1 MLDEST
7 GRMSSC
13 IFALS
18 IFRFLMARF
27 SYRSLLTA
35 LVLICASAT
44 ATLLICTMARAYEYD
59 AEADIGLIAQSQAAA
74 KSNTER
80 LTAALEAQW
89 PGGKF
94 KFANARVGAVL
105 YPIRVAGK
113 EFFFSGTIMTGRH
126 VGGTVLGMAGRCW
139 PTTSGGPIGGAITRF
154 TRIDGEAGGAILRLR
169 GNGFVVDGIEFR
181 GRPYILDATGEGPST
196 GTKTPVGIEVE
207 GHAPPATGLH
217 VIRNCT
223 IDECTYGIC
232 ARAGYYD
239 DLERFV
245 AYENNA
251 DNSIVDGVV
260 FFNCNSCFRSENQQA
275 VAWSLRDITIG
286 FWGGRGLSPVIV
298 CDIVRGGDV
307 WINGLSLNHPQ
318 ATLFQVQ
325 DYSHNTQLLTCENL
339 KWDHGEKP
347 EYFTLFKYAGPNA
360 DLASKKWTVRIS
372 GHLGDSET
380 KPSVDPE
387 KMIDVPA
394 GFPIDDIRVDVA
406 RLPVALKKRLDA
418 ASAKRTPT
426 SPTNRN
432 IVP

>member
-1 MLDEST
+1 M
-7 GRMSSC
+7 RQ
-13 IFALS
+13 FS
-18 IFRFLMARF
+18 I
-27 SYRSLLTA
+27 RSLLLTI
-35 LVLICASAT
+35 VFVCAGAFAT
-44 ATLLICTMARAYEYD
+44 FSTLLCAFAYEYD
-59 AEADIGLIAQSQAAA
+59 AEADIGLIPGSQPAA
-74 KSNTER
+74 KANTAR
-80 LTAALEAQW
+80 LTAALEAEW

-94 KFANARVGAVL
+94 KFVNGQAGPVL
-105 YPIRVAGK
+105 YPIRAAGK
-113 EFFFSGTIMTGRH
+113 EFFFAGTIKTGRH
-126 VGGTVLGMAGRCW
+126 VGGTLLGMAGRVW
-139 PTTSGGPIGGAITRF
+139 PTTSGGPHGGAVTRF
-154 TRIDGEAGGAILRLR
+154 TRIDGQAGGAILRLG
-169 GNGFVVDGIEFR
+169 GNGFVVEGIEFR
-181 GRPYILDATGEGPST
+181 GRPYMADPTGEGPLA

-239 DLERFV
+239 ESEKFV
-245 AYENNA
+245 PYENNA

-260 FFNCNSCFRSENQQA
+260 FFNCNSCFRSENQQT
-275 VAWSLRDITIG
+275 VLWSFRDIVVG
-286 FWGGRGLSPVIV
+286 FWGGRGLAPVIV
-298 CDIVRGGDV
+298 CDIVRGGDI

-325 DYSHNTQLLTCENL
+325 DYSHHTQLLTCQNL